1 MAIEAQP
8 LDLSSTSQTTSLRC
22 AFGAPL
28 IALIIGDKA
37 TITYGC
43 CNHWECPRCGQIRA
57 KQEYRRIVH
66 GCEQLSAKHQLY
78 FWTLTCR
85 GRELSYEDAEINY
98 LQWTNRLFTNARTKA
113 KREGAYW
120 CYVQVTEHQKKTRRH
135 PHSHVISTFLPSDAR
150 ATRDKRGRTA
160 YVSQWFSRANFTA
173 GLGDQHTI
181 TLVENPAAVSRYVAK
196 YMFKDAMRETWRKG
210 WKRVRYSQNFPKLPE
225 LKPDYALPLN
235 ARSDWY
241 EIGKQKIRWLCE
253 TDEIYEM
260 SRHRIANIIR
270 QTS

>member
-1 MAIEAQP
+1 MATETLH
-8 LDLSSTSQTTSLRC
+8 LDLSSTSQTSKPKC

-28 IALIIGDKA
+28 IALIVAGKA

-43 CNHWECPRCGQIRA
+43 CNHWECPRCGEIRA
-57 KQEYRRIVH
+57 KHEYRRIVD
-66 GCEQLSAKHQLY
+66 GCEQLSAKHKLY

-85 GRELSYEDAEINY
+85 GRELSYERAEAYY
-98 LQWTNRLFTNARTKA
+98 LVWTNRLLTNARTKA
-113 KREGAYW
+113 KRASAYW

-135 PHSHVISTFLPSDAR
+135 PHSHIITTFLPDDAR
-150 ATRDKRGRTA
+150 ATTSKNGRPA
-160 YVSQWFSRANFTA
+160 FVSAWFTDANYRA
-173 GLGDQHTI
+173 GLGSEHTI
-181 TLVENPAAVSRYVAK
+181 SEVENPAAVARYVAK
-196 YMFKDAMRETWRKG
+196 YMFKDAMKETWRKG

-235 ARSDWY
+235 ARGDWY